1 VIALDAPAP
10 MAFMERIAI
19 DAIGH
24 PLMPARGEMAF
35 VVTAQASFGAYLAD
49 FRAHDVNFLNLRQIF
64 DPI

>member
-1 VIALDAPAP
+1 

-24 PLMPARGEMAF
+24 PLMPTRGEMAF
-35 VVTAQASFGAYLAD
+35 AVTAQASFGPYPAD
-49 FRAHDVNFLNLRQIF
+49 FRANDVNVLNLRQIF